1 MKTARTA
8 VRAPLTR
15 AAPHRPCQAPPSGYR
30 RRMADDLFPVDD
42 ARAPHELDLFRDAMP
57 FGARVGDDEF
67 RVFPAG
73 EDRLAALLTLIEEAR
88 ATLDL
93 TFYIFENDKVGVR
106 VRDALAA
113 AARRG
118 VEVRLIIDG
127 FGSSDTDEAFFAD
140 LVEAGGDF
148 CRFSARRSVRYLIRN
163 HQKIVIADGRRA
175 MIGGFNVAEAYFAP
189 PAENGWHDL
198 GMTIE
203 GPAVTP
209 LQHYFDRL
217 HAWTQN
223 PRAQWRTIRR
233 LIREW
238 DPGKGKV
245 GLLLGGP
252 TSRLSPWARSVSFD
266 LKHGERLDMIMA
278 YFSPAQSLLRRI
290 GRIARK
296 GQTRLVMAGKSD
308 NGATIGATR
317 LLYGYLLKRR
327 AKIYE
332 FLPCKLHTKLIVLDD
347 RVYIGSANFDMR
359 SLYINAEIMLRIDDA
374 AFADR
379 MRAYVATHIAYCEE
393 ITPAVHRARATP
405 LNRIRW
411 ALSWF
416 LVTVVDYTVSRR
428 LNFGL

>member
-1 MKTARTA
+1 MVYPGA
-8 VRAPLTR
+8 
-15 AAPHRPCQAPPSGYR
+15 
-30 RRMADDLFPVDD
+30 MADASLPPDKP
-42 ARAPHELDLFRDAMP
+42 RAPHELDLFHDAVP

-67 RVFPAG
+67 RLYPAG
-73 EDRLAALLTLIEEAR
+73 ADRLAALIDLIDQATR
-88 ATLDL
+88 TLDL
-93 TFYIFENDKVGVR
+93 TFYIFAGDAIGAR
-106 VRDALAA
+106 VRDALTA

-118 VEVRLIIDG
+118 VAVRLIIDG
-127 FGSSDTDEAFFAD
+127 FGSSDTDEAFFAEF
-140 LVEAGGDF
+140 VGAGGDF
-148 CRFSARRSVRYLIRN
+148 CRFSAKRSVRYLIRN
-163 HQKIVIADGRRA
+163 HQKIVIADGQCA

-189 PAENGWHDL
+189 PEQNGWHDL

-203 GPAVTP
+203 GPAVVP

-217 HAWTQN
+217 HAWTKQ
-223 PRAQWRTIRR
+223 PHAQWRTIRR
-233 LIREW
+233 LIRQW
-238 DPGKGKV
+238 DPGEGKV

-252 TSRLSPWARSVSFD
+252 TSRLSPWARSVSLD

-290 GRIARK
+290 GRIACK
-296 GQTRLVMAGKSD
+296 GDTRLVLAGKSD

-317 LLYGYLLKRR
+317 LLYGFLLKRR

-332 FLPCKLHTKLIVLDD
+332 FAPCKLHTKLIVLDD

-374 AFADR
+374 AFAER
-379 MRAYVATHIAYCEE
+379 MRAYVATHIPYSED
-393 ITPAVHRARATP
+393 ITPSVHRARATVP
-405 LNRIRW
+405 NRIRW

-416 LVTVVDYTVSRR
+416 LVSVVDYTVSRR